1 MPLCDGLPPGLPSPL
16 SLSFSKRSSSPAC
29 TYLHAAMP
37 SLEPLLM
44 LLRVAK
50 EVSTE
55 LPVPGLSTAL
65 EIAVS
70 IAEKAKVR

>member
-1 MPLCDGLPPGLPSPL
+1 
-16 SLSFSKRSSSPAC
+16 
-29 TYLHAAMP
+29 MP
-37 SLEPLLM
+37 SVEPLLM

-65 EIAVS
+65 EIAVN